1 MKNLF
6 FSFVAVVVAFFA
18 SMSASAF
25 EIAVTPAPGQVE
37 SIGSLSFV
45 NAEDGGPICLNYDY
59 SKAVTLSLEGEGVVR
74 TFDCNAFDVISTG
87 NYPNWTPVEWYVY
100 NFGESVTKPGSYT
113 LTVPAGFFGDC
124 NGSSNSEVEYHYT
137 IAAGTA
143 LDVTP
148 TPGEVESLKDFRI
161 SNAAGLVLAEGCKV
175 RLLDMLGATVVE
187 FAGSDMEADWG
198 AHQSLPDAW
207 TFSIDETFVAP
218 GTYTLVA
225 AEGAFLIGENQLP
238 SEALNVEYTIP
249 GEPVVNDIALAQKLA
264 ASYTATQ
271 HGESC
276 NNDSYELLPY
286 ERSYKAEISADGE
299 YIYITNLC
307 DFGSQFFIYGVVNG
321 ASRKVYFSQQSLFL
335 GWNRVI
341 VKGAE
346 DASFTATISDDFQ
359 TLTFDDFNI
368 MFGEDLYES
377 VKSLVL
383 TRMPDPVV
391 EWTVSGTTHWTT
403 DAGNTSA
410 YVADNAN
417 ITLTKFVQGEDVH
430 YELTCF
436 GGTYDYPTL
445 VKFNVNEDGT
455 LNFLNPTY
463 STMFYDCVNYYDDS
477 VAVYPYD
484 EEGNPA
490 SGIEGDANGGK
501 LSVRY
506 EYYAQYWNSVPDENG
521 SITFKWGDY
530 NVPEIEFTTDP
541 EDGSVVK
548 SFNRIVYT
556 FTNATVAD
564 CNFNGYKVTIVDEEG
579 NVASDNVGLAWGAGL
594 NQLAVNCN
602 TVSKPGTYTITIRK
616 GSVILDGK
624 KVDQDIVITLTIAA
638 AWDGTVV
645 LPESVTTVDDL
656 LNLPVDFLY
665 AGDVEVSG
673 FGVLGAV
680 FDTDGD
686 VYALLFTDG
695 VNDFAGSVDTE
706 GEVANVHFAKM
717 SDLKASIGSAADA
730 YAQRIGGFV
739 QPEIGKATLYIC
751 PKSFVVD
758 GKVYA
763 ESICKT
769 YTVAGSGQATGIDGI
784 TTDSEATY
792 YDFLGRRTVAPAKG
806 LVIKNG
812 VKVVK

>member
-25 EIAVTPAPGQVE
+25 EIAVTPSPGQAE
-37 SIGSLSFV
+37 SIGALSFV

-100 NFGESVTKPGSYT
+100 NFGEGVTKPGSYT
-113 LTVPAGFFGDC
+113 LTVPAGFFSDC

-391 EWTVSGTTHWTT
+391 EWTVSGTTHW
-403 DAGNTSA
+403 
-410 YVADNAN
+410 
-417 ITLTKFVQGEDVH
+417 
-430 YELTCF
+430 
-436 GGTYDYPTL
+436 
-445 VKFNVNEDGT
+445 
-455 LNFLNPTY
+455 
-463 STMFYDCVNYYDDS
+463 
-477 VAVYPYD
+477 
-484 EEGNPA
+484 
-490 SGIEGDANGGK
+490 
-501 LSVRY
+501 LSL
-506 EYYAQYWNSVPDENG
+506 
-521 SITFKWGDY
+521 IH
-530 NVPEIEFTTDP
+530 I
-541 EDGSVVK
+541 
-548 SFNRIVYT
+548 
-556 FTNATVAD
+556 
-564 CNFNGYKVTIVDEEG
+564 
-579 NVASDNVGLAWGAGL
+579 
-594 NQLAVNCN
+594 
-602 TVSKPGTYTITIRK
+602 
-616 GSVILDGK
+616 
-624 KVDQDIVITLTIAA
+624 
-638 AWDGTVV
+638 
-645 LPESVTTVDDL
+645 
-656 LNLPVDFLY
+656 
-665 AGDVEVSG
+665 
-673 FGVLGAV
+673 
-680 FDTDGD
+680 
-686 VYALLFTDG
+686 
-695 VNDFAGSVDTE
+695 
-706 GEVANVHFAKM
+706 
-717 SDLKASIGSAADA
+717 
-730 YAQRIGGFV
+730 
-739 QPEIGKATLYIC
+739 
-751 PKSFVVD
+751 
-758 GKVYA
+758 
-763 ESICKT
+763 
-769 YTVAGSGQATGIDGI
+769 
-784 TTDSEATY
+784 
-792 YDFLGRRTVAPAKG
+792 
-806 LVIKNG
+806 
-812 VKVVK
+812 

>member
-6 FSFVAVVVAFFA
+6 FSFVAVVVTFFA

-100 NFGESVTKPGSYT
+100 YFGEGVTKPGSYT
-113 LTVPAGFFGDC
+113 LTVPAGFFSDC

-175 RLLDMLGATVVE
+175 RILDMLGATVVE

-307 DFGSQFFIYGVVNG
+307 DFGNQFFIYGVVNG

-501 LSVRY
+501 LFVRY

-521 SITFKWGDY
+521 VITFKWGDY
-530 NVPEIEFTTDP
+530 NVPELEFTTDP
-541 EDGSVVK
+541 ADGSVVK

-556 FTNATVAD
+556 FPNATVAD
-564 CNFNGYKVTIVDEEG
+564 VDFNNNKVTVVDAEG
-579 NVASDNVGLAWGAGL
+579 NVASDNVGLVWGAGL

-602 TVSKPGTYTITIRK
+602 TVSAPGTYTITIRK
-616 GSVILDGK
+616 GSVILDNK

-638 AWDGTVV
+638 EWDGSVV
-645 LPESVTTVDDL
+645 LPESVTTADDL
-656 LNLPVDFLY
+656 LNTPVDFLY
-665 AGDVEVSG
+665 ADNVEVSG

-680 FDTDGD
+680 FDADGD

-806 LVIKNG
+806 LVIRNG
-812 VKVVK
+812 AKVVK